1 MEKKVEVLMCV
12 GRLKFASQTQAPL
25 YSILK
30 IEQFVDGM
38 SECLLCLHT
47 IERSV
52 CMMDMTAEYL
62 YNYLC
67 LLCH

>member
-12 GRLKFASQTQAPL
+12 GRLKFASPTQAPL

-30 IEQFVDGM
+30 IEQFGM
-38 SECLLCLHT
+38 PECLLCLHT